1 MMMNAPTAIL
11 FVFIGCCSNVVFLE
25 LVVKAVPGCGTLITC
40 SQFVFI
46 SVVGAI
52 FTMECGRRKNVIPI
66 REYGVLVVLFFLV
79 NVSNNLAFAF
89 KISMPLHIIFRSGG
103 LIANLILAMIV
114 LGRRYAPSKYISV
127 LLITAGTIMCT
138 LVSAGDVHDSTATA
152 AENEQALTTWL
163 GGITLLTGA
172 LFLSAR
178 MGIYQECL
186 YAKHGKHPREALFFI
201 HMLSLPGFLADIV
214 FQGTMLNT
222 AQEFNASP
230 PLPLLAGVPL
240 LATVP
245 CLWWYTVGNALTQY
259 VCISSVFSLTS
270 HVSSLTVTL
279 VLTLRKFTSLLLSIA
294 YFGNP
299 FTATHW
305 AGTALVFGGTL
316 VFSNV
321 ITLPYVDDGY
331 NARLKDKKE

>member
-1 MMMNAPTAIL
+1 MMNAPTSIF
-11 FVFIGCCSNVVFLE
+11 FVFLGCCSNVVFLE

-46 SVVGAI
+46 SVVGFI

-66 REYGVLVVLFFLV
+66 RDYGVLVVLFFLV

-103 LIANLILAMIV
+103 LIANLVLAMLV

-127 LLITAGTIMCT
+127 LLITAGTVICT
-138 LVSAGDVHDSTATA
+138 LVSAGDVRDSSASA
-152 AENEQALTTWL
+152 EENEQAMSTWL
-163 GGITLLTGA
+163 AGIVLLTAA

-186 YAKHGKHPREALFFI
+186 YAKHGKQPREALFFI
-201 HMLSLPGFLADIV
+201 HMLSLPGFLTDV
-214 FQGTMLNT
+214 LFGGTMAAT
-222 AQEFNASP
+222 VETFNASP
-230 PLPLLAGVPL
+230 PLPLLAAVPL
-240 LATVP
+240 LSSLP
-245 CLWWYTVGNALTQY
+245 SLWLYCVGNALTQY

-299 FTATHW
+299 FTPTHW

-321 ITLPYVDDGY
+321 VSLPKVDDAY
-331 NARLKDKKE
+331 NARLRQKTE